1 MLVKYAAKRTWPEKS
16 AAWEHQGEAETAQ
29 AFAVEFATIEQL
41 GVDVEFLVMAREGD
55 GEIQF
60 FRVAGTAPFQ
70 ILPAEPRTGGAP
82 VPAAAMQTDVADD
95 GPDPMPM
102 PSMSPVISMLTYM
115 AKVAF
120 MAVVA
125 IAVLGFAM
133 KYIRAW
139 LTM

>member
-60 FRVAGTAPFQ
+60 FRVVSTSPCQ
-70 ILPAEPRTGGAP
+70 ILPAEPRTGGAAA
-82 VPAAAMQTDVADD
+82 PAAAQIDAADD
-95 GPDPMPM
+95 APAPIAI
-102 PSMSPVISMLTYM
+102 SLSPVISMMTYM
-115 AKVAF
+115 GKVAV
-120 MAVVA
+120 MAIVV
-125 IAVLGFAM
+125 IGVLAFVM
-133 KYIRAW
+133 KYIRS
-139 LTM
+139 LLGG

>member
-16 AAWEHQGEAETAQ
+16 AVWEHQGEAETAQ

-41 GVDVEFLVMAREGD
+41 GVDVEFLVMEREGG

-60 FRVAGTAPFQ
+60 FRVAGTSPFRV
-70 ILPAEPRTGGAP
+70 LPAESRAGGVVA
-82 VPAAAMQTDVADD
+82 PAATAVDESEPEPIA
-95 GPDPMPM
+95 M

-115 AKVAF
+115 ARVAF
-120 MAVVA
+120 MAILV

-139 LTM
+139 LS